1 VVGGAGDTWATA
13 ARDPVTVTVRR
24 AHRVTATEADAL
36 RRVDFIVGLA
46 GTVLKA
52 EGPDAAP
59 RLVTADGYALS

>member
-1 VVGGAGDTWATA
+1 
-13 ARDPVTVTVRR
+13 VRR